1 MDPQPSA
8 WMRVAAALRTELRH
22 LVTIHPT
29 DRPWELP
36 VGAAVATGLPLFI
49 GAFFDRLD
57 FGLASS
63 LGGLCFLYLPATPL
77 SHRMVMQMACGFGLI
92 ACYAL
97 GVMSH
102 FVPLAQVP
110 VLTFAAILVT
120 MVCRFYGV
128 GMPGSLFFVM
138 VAAIGADLPVTVM
151 EVPARVGLV
160 AMGAVLACLIGFL
173 YSVQVLRRRAP
184 QPGPPPGPASF
195 DFVVFDSVVIGL
207 CVGVSLAAA
216 KGLGVEQ
223 AYWVPVSCLAVI
235 QGASLRAVWNKKLQR
250 ILGTLAGLLLAWGLF
265 LLPLGP
271 WTIALIMTGLILVI
285 ETMVVRHYAI
295 AVVFITPLTILL
307 AEATT
312 MGQGHVAEMIQAR
325 LLDTV
330 LGSFVG
336 LMGGIALHDRR
347 FRAVAGGPM
356 RRLIPPRF
364 RGGSAPQP
372 APDAAP
378 DLAARGE

>member
-1 MDPQPSA
+1 MDPRPSA
-8 WMRVAAALRTELRH
+8 WLRVAAALRAELRH

-29 DRPWELP
+29 DRPWEMP
-36 VGAAVATGLPLFI
+36 VGAALAAGLPLVI
-49 GAFFDRLD
+49 GAAFDRLD

-63 LGGLCFLYLPATPL
+63 LGGLCFVYLPATPL

-138 VAAIGADLPVTVM
+138 VAAIGADLPVTM
-151 EVPARVGLV
+151 AQVPERVGLV

-173 YSVQVLRRRAP
+173 YSLHVLRRRAP
-184 QPGPPPGPASF
+184 QPVPPPVPASF
-195 DFVVFDSVVIGL
+195 DFVVFDSVVIGVS
-207 CVGVSLAAA
+207 VGLSLAAA
-216 KGLGVEQ
+216 KMLGMEQ
-223 AYWVPVSCLAVI
+223 AYWVPVSCVAVI

-271 WTIALIMTGLILVI
+271 WTIALSMTALILII

-295 AVVFITPLTILL
+295 AVMFITPLTILL

-312 MGQGHVAEMIQAR
+312 MGQGNVAAMIQAR

-336 LMGGIALHDRR
+336 LLGGIALHSPR
-347 FRAVAGGPM
+347 FRAVVAGQ
-356 RRLIPPRF
+356 F

-372 APDAAP
+372 APDAGA
-378 DLAARGE
+378 DLTARGE

>member
-1 MDPQPSA
+1 MESRPSL
-8 WMRVAAALRTELRH
+8 WMRLAAACRTELGH
-22 LVTIHPT
+22 LTMIHPT

-36 VGAAVATGLPLFI
+36 VGAAIAIGLPLFI

-63 LGGLCFLYLPATPL
+63 LGGLCFMYLPATAL
-77 SHRMVMQMACGFGLI
+77 SHRMVMQMACAFGLI

-97 GVMSH
+97 GVMSQ
-102 FVPLAQVP
+102 FVPLMAVP
-110 VLTFAAILVT
+110 VLTFSAILVT

-138 VAAIGADLPVTVM
+138 VAAIGADLPVTVL

-173 YSVQVLRRRAP
+173 YSIHVLRRRAP
-184 QPGPPPGPASF
+184 QQPPPPTASF
-195 DFVVFDSVVIGL
+195 DFVVFDSVVIGV
-207 CVGVSLAAA
+207 CVGLSTAVA
-216 KGLGVEQ
+216 KGLGAEQ

-235 QGASLRAVWNKKLQR
+235 QGASLRAVWTKKLQR
-250 ILGTLAGLLLAWGLF
+250 ILGTLAGLLLTWGLF

-271 WTIALIMTGLILVI
+271 WTIALTMTALILVI
-285 ETMVVRHYAI
+285 ETMVVRHYGL
-295 AVVFITPLTILL
+295 AVMFITPLTILL

-312 MGQGHVAEMIQAR
+312 MGQGPAADLMQAR
-325 LLDTV
+325 LFDTV

-336 LMGGIALHDRR
+336 LLGGIALHSPR
-347 FRAVAGGPM
+347 FRGAAGGAM
-356 RRLIPPRF
+356 RRLIPARF
-364 RGGSAPQP
+364 RGGSAPEP
-372 APDAAP
+372 ATDAGA